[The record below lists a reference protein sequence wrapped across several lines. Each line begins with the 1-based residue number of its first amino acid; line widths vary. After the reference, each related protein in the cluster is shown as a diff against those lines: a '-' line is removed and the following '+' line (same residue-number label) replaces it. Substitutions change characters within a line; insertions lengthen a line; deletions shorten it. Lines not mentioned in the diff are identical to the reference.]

1 MAGTEQTAGKRN
13 ILWIPHRR
21 KVLPSKYN
29 RWILQSTLQE
39 IPRYDVRQLSSL
51 TGNSPPPCYYFRRK
65 KRNHFS
71 LLFSALHTTGNRGN
85 VWELPEYAVAS
96 HTQCLADVTE
106 RNGWIATWGIN
117 LVLYET
123 IVRAISGKPKA
134 VEEVLRHYSRRIRLA
149 ANTGKLLH
157 IEISSFNC
165 FSEKE
170 SIRQT

>member
-1 MAGTEQTAGKRN
+1 MNTSKHLTRN
-13 ILWIPHRR
+13 TPL
-21 KVLPSKYN
+21 
-29 RWILQSTLQE
+29 
-39 IPRYDVRQLSSL
+39 RYAVRQLSSL
-51 TGNSPPPCYYFRRK
+51 TGNSPPPCYHFRRK
-65 KRNHFS
+65 KGNHFS
-71 LLFSALHTTGNRGN
+71 LLSSALHTTGNRGN

-123 IVRAISGKPKA
+123 IVRAISGEPKA